1 MVFYKIQLSNPEFW
15 TFSQLFIARSMG
27 FKTQV
32 FNLQVLTQTEFENP
46 QRSYFRPKKDQFLV
60 YFNMA
65 SKLLMSVVW
74 FKLVYGPFKKSN
86 THYRTH
92 DFCHNRPVRNQM
104 YES

>member
-1 MVFYKIQLSNPEFW
+1 
-15 TFSQLFIARSMG
+15 MG

-46 QRSYFRPKKDQFLV
+46 QESYFRPKKGQFLV

-74 FKLVYGPFKKSN
+74 FKLVTTVHMISATTDQVGIKCTKAK
-86 THYRTH
+86 
-92 DFCHNRPVRNQM
+92 
-104 YES
+104 E